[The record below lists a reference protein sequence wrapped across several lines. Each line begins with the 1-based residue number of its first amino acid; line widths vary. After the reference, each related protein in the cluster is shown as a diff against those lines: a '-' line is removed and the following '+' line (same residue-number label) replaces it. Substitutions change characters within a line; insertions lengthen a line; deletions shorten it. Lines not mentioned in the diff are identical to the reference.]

1 MGCCQSSNTV
11 FENDGHKV
19 EGNEISMLEGRF
31 DQNGLYLDINKKVM
45 AGKCLSLGLITK
57 STLQTFLTSSSIFA
71 SRP

>member
-31 DQNGLYLDINKKVM
+31 DQTTGLYLDINKKVM
-45 AGKCLSLGLITK
+45 AGKYLPLK
-57 STLQTFLTSSSIFA
+57 
-71 SRP
+71 